1 MKGIKKMK
9 YYIYTHAINGV
20 VFYIGS
26 NWNKGTKDRAYIM
39 TSRGR
44 TSGWHEY
51 VNNNGGKENV
61 EVNIIEYFNDRLE
74 CLHREHELIYE
85 YQDKNLAIV
94 NKEGYKGSRNPMY
107 GKKGKD
113 SPNYGKV
120 RTEEHKKNYRKAA
133 SKRICTLKCKKCGM
147 EFKAKG
153 PTTKYCLKC
162 K

>member
-1 MKGIKKMK
+1 MK

-26 NWNKGTKDRAYIM
+26 NWNKGTQDRAYNM
-39 TSRGR
+39 LSRAR
-44 TSGWHEY
+44 TKKWHEY

-61 EVNIIEYFNDRLE
+61 KVEIIERFDDRLK
-74 CLHREHELIYE
+74 CLNREYELIEIYHE
-85 YQDKNLAIV
+85 KGLAFISQ
-94 NKEGYKGSRNPMY
+94 EGVKGSKNPMY
-107 GKKGKD
+107 GKRGKD

-120 RTEEHKKNYRKAA
+120 RTEEHKKNYREAA
-133 SKRICTLKCKKCGM
+133 RKRMCTLKCKKCNE